1 MGCATMRTNIVL
13 DDDLVNEALELT
25 HIRSKRALIHLALQE
40 LVQRRKAK
48 DRLDLAGKI
57 QLTEDYDYKRA
68 RELRRVSD

>member
-1 MGCATMRTNIVL
+1 MRTNIVL

-25 HIRSKRALIHLALQE
+25 HMRSKRELIHLALQE
-40 LVQRRKAK
+40 LVPRRRAK
-48 DRLDLAGKI
+48 DLLDLAGKI